1 MPAARHERH
10 EGDAV
15 GGVTL
20 SALVAA
26 GESSASDM
34 VSGALERLDR
44 TEPDIRAWVRV
55 DRDGALRAA
64 RQLDAAPTAGLL
76 RGIPFGVKD
85 IIDVRGLPTE
95 CGSPLRQGRVA
106 ESDAP
111 LITRLRQLGAIP
123 LGKTVTTE
131 FAYFSPGPTRNPHNL
146 AHTPGGSSSGSAAAV
161 AAGVVPLALGSQTA
175 GSLTRPAAYCGVA
188 GFVAPVGG
196 PLDTTG
202 FVGLAHSLDAVG
214 LITPTVADLRLA
226 YLALT
231 GAARLPDPPE
241 PPTHMRLAVWSGTE
255 LGEVEADMQAALI
268 RTAERAVANG
278 AVLVD
283 VDLSARTPG
292 LVEAHA
298 TVMAYEAA
306 CALAAEAATPER
318 LSTPLSELLAQGRG
332 TTVAQY
338 QQALSIAERER
349 AGMLDL
355 LTDVDAI
362 LGPAALGPA
371 PRGLT
376 ATGSPVL
383 SRPWQ
388 LLGLPTLTV
397 PGQRNSQGLPLG
409 LQLIGHPNR
418 LERLFA
424 AGYAMEQAHPAGATP
439 A

>member
-1 MPAARHERH
+1 
-10 EGDAV
+10 
-15 GGVTL
+15 
-20 SALVAA
+20 VAA
-26 GESSASDM
+26 GELNASDLIAD
-34 VSGALERLDR
+34 ALERLDR

-55 DRDGALRAA
+55 DRDGAPRAA
-64 RQLDAAPTAGLL
+64 RESDTAPADGLL

-111 LITRLRQLGAIP
+111 LVARLRQLGAIP

-188 GFVAPVGG
+188 GFVAPAGG

-202 FVGLAHSLDAVG
+202 FMGLSHTLDAVG
-214 LITPTVADLRLA
+214 LLTRTVADLRLA

-231 GAARLPDPPE
+231 GTGRLPDPVA
-241 PPTHMRLAVWSGTE
+241 PPAHPKLAVWPGTE
-255 LGEVEADMQAALI
+255 LGEIAGDMRAALA
-268 RTAERAVANG
+268 RTAGHAAAHG
-278 AVLVD
+278 AALVEID
-283 VDLSARTPG
+283 WPARTPR
-292 LVEAHA
+292 LVDTHA
-298 TVMAYEAA
+298 MIMAYEAA
-306 CALAAEAATPER
+306 RALAAEGAHPEQ
-318 LSTPLSELLAQGRG
+318 LSTPLNELLADGRAI
-332 TTVAQY
+332 TAADY
-338 QQALSIAERER
+338 HRALSVAERER
-349 AGMLDL
+349 AAMLTL
-355 LTDVDAI
+355 LTDVDAV

-371 PRGLT
+371 PEGLT

-388 LLGLPTLTV
+388 LLGLPALTV
-397 PGQRNSQGLPLG
+397 PGHQDARGMPLG
-409 LQLIGHPNR
+409 LQLIGHPDR

-424 AGYAMEQAHPAGATP
+424 LGQAIEQAARARQ
-439 A
+439 